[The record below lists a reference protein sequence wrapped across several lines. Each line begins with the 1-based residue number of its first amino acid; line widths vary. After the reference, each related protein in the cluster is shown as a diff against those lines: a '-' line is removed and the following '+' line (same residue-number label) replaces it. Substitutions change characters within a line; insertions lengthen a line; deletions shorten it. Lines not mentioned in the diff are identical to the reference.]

1 MNTSASVPLLADAPS
16 LADLRA
22 LVSDVVR
29 STPARDIHTHL
40 YAPHFQDLLLY
51 GIDEL
56 LVFHY
61 LVAESFRGFQRDLS
75 YEAFWSL
82 SKAAQAELI
91 WEQLFIRNSPL
102 SEAARGVITTLN
114 QLSIEPRAHDL
125 PALRQWFARWNADEY
140 TDHCMKLANVSRL
153 CMTNSPFDDE
163 ERPAWDTYR
172 GDSRFD
178 AALRIDPLLMDWD
191 AAGQQLSR
199 WGYQVEP
206 DLSGQ
211 TIAEVRR
218 FLSEWTHRMN
228 PLFVMVSLPPTF
240 AFPEHSARGRLIAEA
255 VLPHCAEFGLPF
267 SPMLGV
273 KKLVNPALRL
283 AGDSVGRS
291 DLDALINLCVQFPE
305 NKFLVTALA
314 RENQHELCVL
324 ARKFRN
330 LHPFGC
336 WWFTN
341 IPSIIDEMT
350 RMRLD
355 LLGPT
360 FTAQHSDARV
370 LEQIIYK
377 WTHSREVIGGV
388 LADRYCDLALAGWT
402 ASRPEIERDV
412 RALFGGEFERFCA
425 A

>member
-1 MNTSASVPLLADAPS
+1 MFSSSPHLSPAQHELRASVL
-16 LADLRA
+16 
-22 LVSDVVR
+22 DVVR
-29 STPARDIHTHL
+29 ATPTRDIHTHL
-40 YAPHFQDLLLY
+40 YAPHFHNLLLY

-61 LVAESFRGFQRDLS
+61 LVAEGFRGFARDLS
-75 YEAFWSL
+75 YEAFWNL
-82 SKAAQAELI
+82 PKTAQAELI
-91 WEQLFIRNSPL
+91 WEQLFVQNSPL
-102 SEAARGVITTLN
+102 SEAARGLVTTLN
-114 QLSIEPRAHDL
+114 QLGIEPRSRDL
-125 PALRQWFARWNADEY
+125 PALRRWFARWDADQY
-140 TDHCMKLANVSRL
+140 TDHCLKLANVSRL

-163 ERPAWDTYR
+163 ERIAWDTYR

-178 AALRIDPLLMDWD
+178 AALRIDPLLMDWEG
-191 AAGQQLSR
+191 AGKRLCE
-199 WGYQVEP
+199 WGYDVTP

-211 TIAEVRR
+211 TFAEVRR
-218 FLSEWTHRMN
+218 FLADWTRRMN
-228 PLFVMVSLPPTF
+228 PLFVMVSLPPEF
-240 AFPEHSARGRLIAEA
+240 AFPEDSACGRLIAHA
-255 VLPHCAEFGLPF
+255 VLPHCQEFGLPF

-291 DLDALINLCVQFPE
+291 DLDALLNLCAQFPD
-305 NKFLVTALA
+305 NKFLVTVLA

-330 LHPFGC
+330 LHLFGC
-336 WWFTN
+336 WWFSN
-341 IPSIIDEMT
+341 IPSVIDEMT

-377 WTHSREVIGGV
+377 WNHSREVIGGV
-388 LADRYCDLALAGWT
+388 LADRYCDLSLAGWT

-412 RALFGGEFERFCA
+412 RALLGGEFERFCA